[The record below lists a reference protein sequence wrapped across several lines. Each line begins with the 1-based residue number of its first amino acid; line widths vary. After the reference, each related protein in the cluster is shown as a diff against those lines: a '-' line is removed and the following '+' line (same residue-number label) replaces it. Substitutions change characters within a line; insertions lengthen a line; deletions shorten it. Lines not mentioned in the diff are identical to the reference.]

1 MGLKQ
6 SGLLIA
12 QMPLRHIGGAVATER
27 GMWGRSDLRN
37 SSAGQGISDTKAGI
51 PSGARHPVAWL
62 MPMKPGA
69 LASRNEMLGDGALTG
84 AGARGVNGDAAI
96 TGEGLLTGTGAL
108 VVSGLCEIAATGTLS
123 ANVVAAL
130 AAAASLSASGTLT
143 AALIADGFAISAM
156 TGTGGL
162 SITSYATGSME
173 CEIIPAVILD
183 AQTFSAEL
191 LATEIEPGLTLD
203 GALKLITAAVAGKI
217 SGGGT
222 GTITI
227 RNAVADSKNRIVA
240 TVEADGDR
248 TAIAY
253 DLTA

>member
-1 MGLKQ
+1 
-6 SGLLIA
+6 
-12 QMPLRHIGGAVATER
+12 
-27 GMWGRSDLRN
+27 
-37 SSAGQGISDTKAGI
+37 
-51 PSGARHPVAWL
+51 
-62 MPMKPGA
+62 
-69 LASRNEMLGDGALTG
+69 
-84 AGARGVNGDAAI
+84 
-96 TGEGLLTGTGAL
+96 
-108 VVSGLCEIAATGTLS
+108 
-123 ANVVAAL
+123 
-130 AAAASLSASGTLT
+130 
-143 AALIADGFAISAM
+143 LIADGFAISAM